1 MTKLRLLS
9 ATHRT
14 GHGTPPHHLHKLYS
28 PGHTI
33 CSSKP
38 KPVNAACGAMH
49 PVPPYT
55 YNMFDVCTQCGFV
68 VIRGSSWEHRCGE
81 EHSTSAPPN
90 SYVTREVIE
99 KKEMARLVCNS
110 MHWEAA
116 DRLLDSVHCRSS
128 TGWQQS
134 YRLTGGLIWP
144 AGMHSS
150 VDTCTPWLRSGFRS

>member
-1 MTKLRLLS
+1 MTFLAPTRRKSQRGSDSDDSATRRMLQQVPPTARTTLPRPRRAHVAEHSPRPVTANPVSPGGSKVVTKLRLLS

-90 SYVTREVIE
+90 S
-99 KKEMARLVCNS
+99 
-110 MHWEAA
+110 
-116 DRLLDSVHCRSS
+116 
-128 TGWQQS
+128 
-134 YRLTGGLIWP
+134 
-144 AGMHSS
+144 
-150 VDTCTPWLRSGFRS
+150 